1 MSLVVSET
9 VIHVT
14 EVVTII
20 RNYSVRFVMYFP
32 HNWLFKEEEEEAV
45 ILRWFYNSISNF
57 CHKYLK

>member
-32 HNWLFKEEEEEAV
+32 HNRLFKEEEEAV
-45 ILRWFYNSISNF
+45 ILWWFYNSIRNF